1 MEGDSFSL
9 ESWRRCG
16 DFGLLG
22 LSVPAELGGG
32 GFGAL
37 TTARVIEAFGRSCTN
52 GGLLFSAAAHLFA
65 CTMPILE
72 FGDADLKASV
82 VPRLARGEL
91 IGANAITEA
100 EAGSDVAAL
109 RTTATR
115 DGDHYVLNGSK
126 SYVTNGPV
134 ADVFLVYASTQAKG
148 GFFGLSAF
156 VLDKSTPGAHR
167 RAALSEDRT
176 ARGAHRTDLFRKL
189 PRPRFSPGGRSRTQG
204 MPIFQASMAWER
216 GCLFAAYL
224 GAMERDL
231 AIALSFARERSQFG
245 RPIGKNQAVAHRIAD
260 MKLRLEGARLLLYRS
275 CWLKDRGQESTLDI
289 SLAKLAVSEAA
300 VQSGLDLIRIHGSLG
315 VSSESRLRRT
325 VCSML
330 SREHHLFR
338 YVRYSARSHFEEP
351 RALMLG
357 DLVSRSAARRPDEL
371 AVRGPDGD
379 LSYAELDARA
389 NRVARALAA
398 AGVGAGDRVA
408 IWLPKG
414 AEAVAAMQG
423 VLRLGAAYVPVDPLS
438 PPARARTV
446 MLDCG
451 VRALI
456 AERPEAAAS
465 GARRRQALGQRPAP
479 TGRERPGGASRPG
492 RRQSPHLR
500 PGFGWPEGRR
510 SRRRLRRARSGADDP
525 SRRPRIH
532 SLHVG
537 VHPGARKGSASP
549 IGTRSPSWIGPSRR

>member
-1 MEGDSFSL
+1 MDFEWSPSDCELYERAMAFARSLKGGHVEGDSFSL

-156 VLDKSTPGAHR
+156 VLDKSTPGLMVGRPFPKIGLHAAPTGQIYFENCRVPVSR
-167 RAALSEDRT
+167 RLGEA
-176 ARGAHRTDLFRKL
+176 G
-189 PRPRFSPGGRSRTQG
+189 QG

-315 VSSESRLRRT
+315 VSSESRLAD
-325 VCSML
+325 SL
-330 SREHHLFR
+330 LN
-338 YVRYSARSHFEEP
+338 
-351 RALMLG
+351 ALPSTIFSGTSDIQRDLISKGLG
-357 DLVSRSAARRPDEL
+357 L
-371 AVRGPDGD
+371 
-379 LSYAELDARA
+379 
-389 NRVARALAA
+389 
-398 AGVGAGDRVA
+398 
-408 IWLPKG
+408 
-414 AEAVAAMQG
+414 
-423 VLRLGAAYVPVDPLS
+423 
-438 PPARARTV
+438 
-446 MLDCG
+446 
-451 VRALI
+451 
-456 AERPEAAAS
+456 
-465 GARRRQALGQRPAP
+465 
-479 TGRERPGGASRPG
+479 
-492 RRQSPHLR
+492 
-500 PGFGWPEGRR
+500 
-510 SRRRLRRARSGADDP
+510 
-525 SRRPRIH
+525 
-532 SLHVG
+532 
-537 VHPGARKGSASP
+537 
-549 IGTRSPSWIGPSRR
+549 